1 MSTMHVAHDIPGRL
15 RLRLG
20 PGAQTDG
27 LIAAVGAEPGVTG
40 CTWSAR
46 TRSLLVLYDPH
57 QGDRAAILEAI
68 ARRAGLD
75 RPVESSTG
83 SAPTPDR
90 PEAGALLI
98 SGVRE
103 VVGEIDQR
111 VQRTTRG
118 LVGLST
124 LMPVV
129 LATWGISQIV
139 RGRATPLSWS
149 SALWYAHGLTRDYQ
163 VPTAQD

>member
-1 MSTMHVAHDIPGRL
+1 MPTRILVVGGGGREHAL
-15 RLRLG
+15 AWKL
-20 PGAQTDG
+20 A
-27 LIAAVGAEPGVTG
+27 AEPGVTG

-46 TRSLLVLYDPH
+46 TRSLLVLYDPQH
-57 QGDRAAILEAI
+57 GDRAAIVEAI
-68 ARRAGLD
+68 ARLTGLD

-83 SAPTPDR
+83 SAATPDR

-103 VVGEIDQR
+103 IVGEVDQR

-129 LATWGISQIV
+129 LATWGIAQIV

-163 VPTAQD
+163 VPAARD